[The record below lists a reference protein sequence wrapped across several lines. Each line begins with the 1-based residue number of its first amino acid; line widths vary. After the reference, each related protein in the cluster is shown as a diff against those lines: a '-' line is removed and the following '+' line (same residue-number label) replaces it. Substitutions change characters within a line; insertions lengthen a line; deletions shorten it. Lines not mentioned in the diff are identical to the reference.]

1 LRQGRFGY
9 DFIYA
14 EDRLKS
20 PLIREGET
28 FREASWEEALDL
40 VAAKFQAIIRES
52 GPDALAGVSCARSIN
67 EDSFQMQKF
76 FRAVIGT
83 NNIDH
88 CART

>member
-1 LRQGRFGY
+1 
-9 DFIYA
+9 
-14 EDRLKS
+14 
-20 PLIREGET
+20 LIRGEGGE

-40 VAAKFQAIIRES
+40 VADKFKRIIAES

-67 EDSFQMQKF
+67 EDSYAMQKL
-76 FRAVIGT
+76 FRGVFKT